1 MVWKLIVF
9 ITQGPW
15 KSDCWGIPGML
26 HNLQKGSVGW
36 VSLWLQGSFYTWKLK
51 HWLFR
56 GNRPDQRTRLPYFYR
71 VECCKEKSL
80 KQQGCHRI
88 DKKSKIPD
96 NVFDFFFF
104 QYFLKSSALQLCLC
118 LTTQRLVA
126 LQYIV
131 CISHN
136 LCLSFMVLF
145 LEFTISVARIGC
157 LMSWLNPP
165 GMEEEPNV
173 PPAAQGWGGGTWG
186 ALLLSWEG
194 TPPVSRSPVWGFF
207 FQ

>member
-15 KSDCWGIPGML
+15 KSDCWGIPGTL

-96 NVFDFFFF
+96 NVFDFFF
-104 QYFLKSSALQLCLC
+104 SSTFWKVLPYSSVSVWLPKGLWH
-118 LTTQRLVA
+118 
-126 LQYIV
+126 YSI
-131 CISHN
+131 
-136 LCLSFMVLF
+136 LSVSV
-145 LEFTISVARIGC
+145 TISAF
-157 LMSWLNPP
+157 
-165 GMEEEPNV
+165 
-173 PPAAQGWGGGTWG
+173 
-186 ALLLSWEG
+186 LLW
-194 TPPVSRSPVWGFF
+194 FYF
-207 FQ
+207 